1 MNTTLRFM
9 ALSLLLPAS
18 ASAQDHLGWMWAAD
32 DFPLQWESSTYEED
46 SLPPGYP
53 QQMHQ
58 GAFDEW
64 NRTAV
69 CGGMSSEV
77 IGNTESNTPF
87 TYDFQNRLTYDDP
100 GDELSPGILAATV
113 SLPQGVGAVVAVKN
127 GRAYTRLF
135 DSDIVYNDNV
145 FWSTEQEAIEGSCD
159 GDAVMWNTAVHE
171 IGHAYGLKHTCEE
184 NDVCTDPQRIE
195 ATMMWT
201 NTGPSCA
208 LDRGIPNELDVQ
220 NITSLY
226 GPFAS
231 FSCSHELTPGA
242 SDTIALGIVD
252 SEEGFTLRCLT
263 KSDELENITNA
274 TWYFGDGGVSNDING
289 THTYEEPGNY
299 TLRVCFDIEQES
311 CGVTQ
316 YCFNRNGYVR
326 ACATP
331 EPVFEIRH
339 EDGLTYNLR
348 NETDLSVYGCIYEIQ
363 WDIFDSA
370 GTLVSSINSWEP
382 EFTFPEVG
390 DYRVV
395 LNIGGPGGT
404 GAAELNI
411 SAKNQRASTFGSCSS
426 TGTSGSLGGLAFLG
440 LLALRRRRSS

>member
-1 MNTTLRFM
+1 MNTTLRLM
-9 ALSLLLPAS
+9 ALAVLLPS
-18 ASAQDHLGWMWAAD
+18 TASAQDHLGRMWAAD
-32 DFPLQWESSTYEED
+32 DFPLQIEVSDHEVD
-46 SLPPGYP
+46 GLPAGYP
-53 QQMHQ
+53 QQMVQ
-58 GAFDEW
+58 GAYDQW
-64 NRTAV
+64 NESAV
-69 CGGMSSEV
+69 CGGMSADIAGVVEA
-77 IGNTESNTPF
+77 NLPF
-87 TYDFQNRLTYDDP
+87 TYDFQNRINFDDP
-100 GDELSPGILAATV
+100 GDELAPGVLAANVTA
-113 SLPQGVGAVVAVKN
+113 PQGIGAIVAVKN
-127 GRAYTRLF
+127 GRAYTRILDTDTVF
-135 DSDIVYNDNV
+135 NDNV
-145 FWSTEQEAIEGSCD
+145 FWSTEEEAQTGNCA

-171 IGHAYGLKHTCEE
+171 FGHGYGLAHTCEE
-184 NDVCTDPQRIE
+184 NEVCTDPQRIE

-201 NTGPSCA
+201 NTGPSCD
-208 LDRGIPNELDVQ
+208 LDRGIPNELDIQ

-242 SDTIALGIVD
+242 TDTIALGLVD
-252 SEEGFTLRCLT
+252 GEDGFTLRCLT

-331 EPVFEIRH
+331 EPIFEIRH
-339 EDGLTYNLR
+339 EEGLTYQLR
-348 NETDLSVYGCIYEIQ
+348 NETDLSVYGCIYEVQ
-363 WDIFDSA
+363 WDVFNSA
-370 GTLVSSINSWEP
+370 GENVGSINSWEP
-382 EFTFPEVG
+382 EFTFPEAG

-404 GAAELNI
+404 GAAELNV
-411 SAKNQRASTFGSCSS
+411 SAKNQRASTFGGCSS
-426 TGTSGSLGGLAFLG
+426 TGTSGSFGGLAFLG